1 MSINLETC
9 VDGCFTSFP
18 IRETPVGREKLQ
30 EQGQGRSRSR
40 GRAGAGAGAGAGQGQ
55 EQEQQQEQART
66 RSDSTLYGLEDIL
79 NTRSET
85 W

>member
-30 EQGQGRSRSR
+30 EQGQE
-40 GRAGAGAGAGAGQGQ
+40 Q
-55 EQEQQQEQART
+55 EQEQE
-66 RSDSTLYGLEDIL
+66 
-79 NTRSET
+79 
-85 W
+85 